1 MKPKNFGK
9 LIAHLRKE
17 QHDECGQPYTQKRL
31 AQEMGVSPA
40 VISNME
46 RGEKATLESD
56 ILPRLADALRMSR
69 RERREFLLAAIRID
83 EQEIMGGNAQ
93 ESLEKALDVLKNL
106 ALPAFLTDTY
116 DNLLAVNHSILAL
129 FEYSDSLIQQANQ
142 HFAGYN
148 VLRFVFSQDSPFS
161 ESILENK
168 QPYLLQSISFFRA
181 ITLPWRA
188 TSYYARLMAAFAAAP
203 DMQDFRATLARSAND
218 EGDALFEDK
227 LAVLQ
232 HARFGRLKFY
242 SPPLAEIPS
251 PAGNLHLVAYLPA
264 DAHTAQVFTGLT
276 QQGDGQVTL
285 LESFP
290 VEGYDEFV

>member
-17 QHDECGQPYTQKRL
+17 QTDECGQPYTQKRL

-40 VISNME
+40 VISNIE

-83 EQEIMGGNAQ
+83 EREIMGDNAQ
-93 ESLEKALDVLKNL
+93 ESLERALDVLKNL
-106 ALPAFLTDTY
+106 ALPAFLADTY

-129 FEYSDSLIQQANQ
+129 FEYSDSLLQQARQ

-148 VLRFVFSQDSPFS
+148 VMRFVFSQDSPFS

-168 QPYLLQSISFFRA
+168 EPCLLQSISLFRA
-181 ITLPWRA
+181 ITLPSRRTSGRCGGRPA
-188 TSYYARLMAAFAAAP
+188 TTP
-203 DMQDFRATLARSAND
+203 
-218 EGDALFEDK
+218 G
-227 LAVLQ
+227 
-232 HARFGRLKFY
+232 
-242 SPPLAEIPS
+242 
-251 PAGNLHLVAYLPA
+251 
-264 DAHTAQVFTGLT
+264 
-276 QQGDGQVTL
+276 
-285 LESFP
+285 
-290 VEGYDEFV
+290 

>member
-17 QHDECGQPYTQKRL
+17 QYDECGQPYTQKRL

-40 VISNME
+40 IISNME
-46 RGEKATLESD
+46 RGEKSTLESD
-56 ILPRLADALRMSR
+56 ILPRLADALRMPG

-83 EQEIMGGNAQ
+83 EREIMGGNAQ

-106 ALPAFLTDTY
+106 ALPAFLVDTY

-129 FEYSDSLIQQANQ
+129 FEYSDSLLQQADQ

-148 VLRFVFSQDSPFS
+148 VLRFVFSQNSPFC

-168 QPYLLQSISFFRA
+168 EPYLLQSLSFFRA

-188 TSYYARLMAAFAAAP
+188 TSYYARLMTELTTTP
-203 DMQDFRATLARSAND
+203 DMQAFRAYLARSAND

-227 LAVLQ
+227 LVGLQ
-232 HARFGRLKFY
+232 HARFGRLRFY
-242 SPPLAEIPS
+242 SPSLAEIPS

-264 DAHTAQVFTGLT
+264 DAHTAQVFAGLA
-276 QQGDGQVTL
+276 QQGYGQVAL

>member
-17 QHDECGQPYTQKRL
+17 QTDECGQPYTQKRL

-40 VISNME
+40 VISNIE

-56 ILPRLADALRMSR
+56 ILPRLADASLTIL

-83 EQEIMGGNAQ
+83 EREIMGDNAQ
-93 ESLEKALDVLKNL
+93 ESLERALDVLKNL
-106 ALPAFLTDTY
+106 ALPAFLADTY
-116 DNLLAVNHSILAL
+116 DNLLAVNHSMLAL

-181 ITLPWRA
+181 ITLPSRRTSGRCGGRPA
-188 TSYYARLMAAFAAAP
+188 TTP
-203 DMQDFRATLARSAND
+203 
-218 EGDALFEDK
+218 G
-227 LAVLQ
+227 
-232 HARFGRLKFY
+232 
-242 SPPLAEIPS
+242 
-251 PAGNLHLVAYLPA
+251 
-264 DAHTAQVFTGLT
+264 
-276 QQGDGQVTL
+276 
-285 LESFP
+285 
-290 VEGYDEFV
+290 

>member
-46 RGEKATLESD
+46 RGEKVALEPD

-129 FEYSDSLIQQANQ
+129 FEYSDSLIQQANR

-168 QPYLLQSISFFRA
+168 EPYLLQSISLFRA
-181 ITLPWRA
+181 ITLPSRRTSGRCGGRPA
-188 TSYYARLMAAFAAAP
+188 TTP
-203 DMQDFRATLARSAND
+203 
-218 EGDALFEDK
+218 G
-227 LAVLQ
+227 
-232 HARFGRLKFY
+232 
-242 SPPLAEIPS
+242 
-251 PAGNLHLVAYLPA
+251 
-264 DAHTAQVFTGLT
+264 
-276 QQGDGQVTL
+276 
-285 LESFP
+285 
-290 VEGYDEFV
+290 